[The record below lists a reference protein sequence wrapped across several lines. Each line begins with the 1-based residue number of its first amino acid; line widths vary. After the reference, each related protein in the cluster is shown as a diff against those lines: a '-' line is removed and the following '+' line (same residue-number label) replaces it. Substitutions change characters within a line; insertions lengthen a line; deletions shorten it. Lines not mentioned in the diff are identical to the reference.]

1 MNLDEQ
7 IQILINEAPQ
17 DGQTPAL
24 IQSVAP
30 VLSHF
35 GQQLGRDR
43 FYVLQTLNGDWVRTT
58 LSSRTEH
65 GIEKTVIYAFATL
78 EDAGNSPLPV
88 KDPQVLAAP
97 MPVTHIL
104 FQLMALKT
112 VDSLVFF
119 TRAGNLN
126 QGTEISRDV
135 FEETMRQYFQ
145 QLQSWQ
151 DGEDPTLTIA

>member
-7 IQILINEAPQ
+7 IQVLIDEAPQ

-24 IQSVAP
+24 VQSLAP

-35 GQQLGRDR
+35 GKQLGRER
-43 FYVLQTLNGDWVRTT
+43 FYVLQTLNGDWVRTSI
-58 LSSRTEH
+58 SSRQVQ
-65 GIEKTVIYAFATL
+65 GVEKHVIYAFATL

-88 KDPQVLAAP
+88 KDPQIFAAP
-97 MPVTHIL
+97 IPVTHVL

-119 TRAGNLN
+119 AQPGNIN

-145 QLQSWQ
+145 QLQDWQ
-151 DGEDPTLTIA
+151 DGEDPTIAIV